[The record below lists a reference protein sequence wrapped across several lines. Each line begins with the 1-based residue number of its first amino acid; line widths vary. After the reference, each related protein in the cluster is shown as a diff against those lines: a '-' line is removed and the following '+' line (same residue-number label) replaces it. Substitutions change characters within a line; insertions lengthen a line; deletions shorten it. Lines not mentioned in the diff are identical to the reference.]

1 METVKRV
8 TEEWI
13 AEVRAAMPGALL
25 ELVRAQPG
33 LPKTHYIYWP
43 VAEGGLRGLTEDKYA
58 ALELLFGRGEL
69 ELGFSRGRRKDVPG
83 VYPAGHPEAKT
94 TPADTLRA
102 GLVGLVRREPGRAQS
117 YYCRLPFEQHGLPGS
132 QERKE
137 RALSALLA
145 EGVLQLRELPRPI
158 RRQRNGVYPAAEAV

>member
-25 ELVRAQPG
+25 ALVRAQPG

-43 VAEGGLRGLTEDKYA
+43 VAEGGLRGLAEDKYQ
-58 ALELLFGRGEL
+58 ALDLLFTRGEL

-83 VYPAGHPEAKT
+83 IYPAGHPDAQI
-94 TPADTLRA
+94 TPADALRA
-102 GLVGLVRREPGRAQS
+102 ELITLVRREPGRSQS
-117 YYCRLPFEQHGLPGS
+117 YYCRLPAHQGGPTGA

-137 RALSALLA
+137 RTLAALLA
-145 EGVLQLRELPRPI
+145 EGLLRLQPLERPVG
-158 RRQRNGVYPAAEAV
+158 RQRVGVYPARSGV

>member
-33 LPKTHYIYWP
+33 LPKTRYIYWP
-43 VAEGGLRGLTEDKYA
+43 VAEGGLRGLTEDKYV
-58 ALELLFGRGEL
+58 ALEQLFERGEL

-83 VYPAGHPEAKT
+83 VYPAGHTEAKT
-94 TPADTLRA
+94 TPADMLRA
-102 GLVGLVRREPGRAQS
+102 GLSELVRREPGRAQS
-117 YYCRLPFEQHGLPGS
+117 YYCRLPVGRGGLPGA

-137 RALSALLA
+137 RVLSAMLA
-145 EGVLQLRELPRPI
+145 EGALQLKELAQPVG
-158 RRQRNGVYPAAEAV
+158 RQRTGVYLAAEAV